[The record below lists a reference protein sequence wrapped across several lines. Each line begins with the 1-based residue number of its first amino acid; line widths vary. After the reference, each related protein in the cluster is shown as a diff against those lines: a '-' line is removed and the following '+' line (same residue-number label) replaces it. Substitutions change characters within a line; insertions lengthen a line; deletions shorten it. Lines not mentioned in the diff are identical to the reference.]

1 MINLKRC
8 NYFTGDPSDI
18 AYSINK
24 IVNFLEDFNYNS
36 LLITTPRI
44 NKFEAPK
51 IRKASTPLIHFLKNQ
66 KTFEDFQQFCQ
77 ILREPGNLFRVN
89 LLIFDFMHLE
99 KSEISD
105 YKVEID
111 KLDIDYIIAASEY
124 HYISDKDINDFH
136 VRREYKDLQKSE
148 VWITDNITGQ
158 VSSLD
163 SLEISYKRDI
173 KINNLFGDN
182 K

>member
-18 AYSINK
+18 GYSINK
-24 IVNFLEDFNYNS
+24 IVNFLENFNYNS

-44 NKFEAPK
+44 NNFDAPK

-66 KTFEDFQQFCQ
+66 KTFENFQQFCQ
-77 ILREPGNLFRVN
+77 ILNEPGNLFRVN

-105 YKVEID
+105 YKKEID
-111 KLDIDYIIAASEY
+111 KLGIDHIIAASEY
-124 HYISDKDINDFH
+124 HYILDEDINDFH

-148 VWITDNITGQ
+148 VWVTDNITGQ

-173 KINNLFGDN
+173 KINNLFGDV